1 MAKTDPE
8 VDASQHTSEDEDV
21 EQVQS
26 EGGSSKMTLEQRQQK
41 LAQLRSRMRTSAQAN
56 RASLIEES
64 TKAKVSA
71 RDATRLERQ
80 RRLAEIMRQK
90 ADAEERG
97 EDVERQKNWEWT
109 IEENNEWE
117 KKQARKARRADF
129 EFHNDSDAV
138 RRKYKKDLDHLK
150 PDLEAY
156 NRQKEIALGLA
167 PGALTKAG
175 EGSSAVVPTSQ
186 EQRLAA
192 ENLYRNAN
200 TLIYGDNK
208 PSEEAIDKVVSKI
221 NQDVDKKRKFSRK
234 RANEDEGDITYIN
247 ERNRVFNKKIARF
260 YDKYTTEIR
269 ASFER
274 GTAL

>member
-1 MAKTDPE
+1 
-8 VDASQHTSEDEDV
+8 
-21 EQVQS
+21 
-26 EGGSSKMTLEQRQQK
+26 
-41 LAQLRSRMRTSAQAN
+41 
-56 RASLIEES
+56 
-64 TKAKVSA
+64 
-71 RDATRLERQ
+71 
-80 RRLAEIMRQK
+80 MRQK

-109 IEENNEWE
+109 IEENDEWE

-129 EFHNDSDAV
+129 EFHSTSVCTPWPFPGWLMSSLSTDDSDAV

-167 PGALTKAG
+167 AGTLTKVG

-186 EQRLAA
+186 EQQLAA

-221 NQDVDKKRKFSRK
+221 NQEWVLSYFL
-234 RANEDEGDITYIN
+234 RA
-247 ERNRVFNKKIARF
+247 
-260 YDKYTTEIR
+260 
-269 ASFER
+269 
-274 GTAL
+274 ALC